1 MAKKKFI
8 NQLYR
13 KNKSSMVTSKML
25 QEQSVN
31 AILAD
36 SENRTLWINGS
47 PYGNAYV
54 KPDTNNNYDRL
65 DPSNKDIYGPIHAE
79 IFNDFDNNTSEGDYS
94 HTEGKG
100 TQTYNEG
107 EHAEGKYNYSIKSED
122 IEIDELDT
130 DAKKSKGTIST
141 IGIGTNEEN
150 RKNAFRVDNSGEV
163 YIVSVESTLP
173 DGRKVSYD
181 PCTYD
186 GTKKTVETRSLQEV
200 IQGLGTMQ
208 EVTYGE
214 LRTLIDNKRLIP
226 GMQYRITDYTNKFN
240 NIYNK
245 TFADNK
251 FDIIVVADST
261 DTLNKNARACHHDFE
276 NELKDLVNKEININ
290 AYPVTFGDFYN
301 KYYKLNE
308 SDRQDIISNI
318 IYGNEN
324 PEDKEIYTIY
334 NNIYNEI
341 IDDANK
347 IETNKNYFINSDIE
361 SWKIIYNIEPDN
373 NYGIFDNSFYNEKII
388 INIGFIDDKG
398 NLFRYLC
405 EYSYLTDIYYVL
417 GDIEY
422 KYKWVLNKVQQ
433 LTGINSEN
441 ISYFDDKAENKPYI
455 TDVSGLKDKATY
467 GDTVYDDVIGLYLL
481 TSSKYPTNENRGNF
495 LFVSNTKEGKNTDQK
510 YPYIENYENNNLK
523 YNDVLLFNATT
534 EINGNNNDYYFLYNG
549 QEGDNYTWYIV
560 ENIDNANSKNIV
572 LPGEYA
578 YESSNWKKQEF
589 SDSNGKYHILLKLN
603 TFTPYPL
610 LFNNISN
617 YEIYKEYISYN
628 ENNSEKL
635 NINNFGICEKDGNSE
650 YMFFYQE
657 NIHIELTDKI
667 FEYKDNNIKYYC
679 AIWESDQLPNF
690 IIITNPVKTIEETK
704 SFKDLKI
711 NGNIKFLDE
720 NTNWENNYQII
731 NITKETLNLSDF
743 KGILYNKIIMKNTEE
758 TPISFLNINNPTG
771 KKIEPFSK
779 NEITVSFNLYDN
791 YYIKENNESL
801 YKTINNQQTLKY
813 STSDNPGFEILVD
826 VNNYNTIIYYIDY
839 VSKGVTYTNDDIF
852 KFFNKEYNTTGY
864 ISELIDEFNN
874 KANFDFKNI
883 LLNNSYLFSNNTNDL
898 SLNNLVNN
906 NNIYID
912 NIFNSDNY
920 INIKSNSNDININFN
935 TISSDK
941 IDILCNSL
949 VNNEIFNS
957 SLQLSN
963 INNIKNNNIVNCKLT
978 SDTGIFYE
986 LSDNKIINSY
996 LLFSTN
1002 ILDGSNINIKN
1013 NIINNAYNYIDDTN
1027 DNILPL
1033 KISDTYENNV
1043 VYDYYKDNTNLKY
1056 FKDELSNDN
1065 QNRILLPNIQTY
1077 KVENNTQEQTISEE
1091 SGEETSDTTNT
1102 PKYISIIS
1110 GSICGSDITLLD
1122 GSDINNFGK
1131 DNGIITDYYVCKSNE
1146 INKEASSG
1154 QYYKF
1159 VIDNTI
1165 ENVNN
1170 ENINTNNYKITINI
1184 SGKPQGSFTGKSG
1197 EKFDVFDYLFD
1208 PKYSDDKISCKVYL
1222 YKHNI
1227 DNYDIGNLKP
1237 SHITGIFS
1245 LQEETNNLYLEG
1257 SPGKN
1262 IFWRGTDSKKVQIS
1276 KGKTLNINKILKD
1289 GWLSSDSNT
1298 YYQYNNGGL
1307 DDYIN
1312 SKYSYISGS
1321 SNSGN
1326 YKILGNLVKDYT
1338 DVFENSIKIKAKAN
1352 SGIILSAPAYCGNR
1366 TGDWDTVYKCP
1377 MIEPTNNVILGSS
1390 NEFTVEKGIKSDVTN
1405 SNIIFNLYKSQ
1416 FNPNDTYYLYVR
1428 FFSYRENENK
1438 KYNVNTCTTSHYKDG
1453 IYNATI
1459 NNSSLL
1465 KNINN
1470 LQTLPSC
1477 IIPLDITNIINNDEN
1492 NFEFNFN
1499 ITTFDFSISSIQIV
1513 DNNSVDRIQFN
1524 FSANF
1529 NLKSVKPKE
1538 YQIDKF
1544 LDLDYDNISSNYDKN
1559 NLIRFNN
1566 DNLIINSTNNIFN
1579 NLSSTSSTDFT
1590 FNKKINK
1597 SSYDN
1602 FTELLSC
1609 KNNSN
1614 DYFFTQGTGFVYG
1627 DNSKEIDFGNKKVSY
1642 EFTNF
1647 DYKIKIDESNDNYK
1661 KFTPKT
1667 NGIED
1672 KANILNDDT
1681 YITKI
1686 DDIYPYFDPNNLNDG
1701 NSILVTEQNSLS
1713 INNINFNIEPIEG
1726 DNEPHLC
1733 FLTSFYRTL
1742 RYSSDIFK
1750 VKFSCDVVTT
1760 LKLNED
1766 SEIVTTDYSTDYM
1779 DMEYGTSS
1787 FWHLADDDWKYC
1799 SGLFY
1804 INLFNILKH
1813 VKISTQ
1819 YNKNEFSIQSVKF
1832 TNFKVY
1838 LNYWQGG
1845 GQDVTWIEV
1854 SNIQLTSGGKLR
1866 SLMEVMNASVISG
1879 FNPKTLS
1886 SNSMGCYSVL
1896 CGSKDNID
1904 NNFKTNII
1912 QKKTDTYNIR
1922 TKISASLTYYKV
1934 ITKANTISDTTTDN
1948 ILNNIVVSHNNGLS
1962 ICNIPDI
1969 HNIDVSNLKI
1979 NNSSVSLV
1987 NIPIGEISTNN
1998 KVTNVKLYSG
2008 VLFTYYHS
2016 NQINYKFIYLDS
2028 SFNIDTKTILKIGNI
2043 FIFSS

>member
-13 KNKSSMVTSKML
+13 KNKSSKVTSKML

-54 KPDTNNNYDRL
+54 KPDTNNEYDRL
-65 DPSNKDIYGPIHAE
+65 DPSDNHIYGPIHAE
-79 IFNDFDNNTSEGDYS
+79 IFNDFDTNTAEGDYS
-94 HTEGKG
+94 HAEGKG

-107 EHAEGKYNYSIKSED
+107 EHAEGKYNYSIESES

-141 IGIGTNEEN
+141 IGIGTNEEH
-150 RKNAFRVDNSGEV
+150 RKNAFRVDNTGEV
-163 YIVSVESTLP
+163 YIVGVESTLP

-214 LRTLIDNKRLIP
+214 LRTLIDNSRLIP

-245 TFADNK
+245 TFAGNK

-301 KYYKLNE
+301 KYYKLNNN
-308 SDRQDIISNI
+308 DRLDIISNI

-324 PEDKEIYTIY
+324 PDNKEIYTIY
-334 NNIYNEI
+334 YKIYNEI

-347 IETNKNYFINSDIE
+347 IETNKSYFINSDIE
-361 SWKIIYNIEPDN
+361 SWKIIYNTEPDSDYN
-373 NYGIFDNSFYNEKII
+373 IFDNSFYNEKII
-388 INIGFIDDKG
+388 INIGFIDDNG

-405 EYSYLTDIYYVL
+405 EYSYLTDIYYSL
-417 GDIEY
+417 GDTEY

-433 LTGINSEN
+433 LTGTNSEN
-441 ISYFDDKAENKPYI
+441 ISYFDEEAVNKPYI
-455 TDVSGLKDKATY
+455 TDVSGLINNVENVDEI
-467 GDTVYDDVIGLYLL
+467 YDNTIGLYLL
-481 TSSKYPTNENRGNF
+481 TSSKYPSNENRGEF
-495 LFVSNTKEGKNTDQK
+495 LFVSNTKEGKNTIQK
-510 YPYIENYENNNLK
+510 YPYIEDYKDNNLK
-523 YNDVLLFNATT
+523 YNDVLLFSATT

-560 ENIDNANSKNIV
+560 ENIDDTNDKKIV

-589 SDSNGKYHILLKLN
+589 SDNNGKYYVLLKLN
-603 TFTPYPL
+603 TFTPYPS
-610 LFNNISN
+610 LFSDISN
-617 YEIYKEYISYN
+617 YEIYKEYISYDK
-628 ENNSEKL
+628 NNSEKS

-667 FEYKDNNIKYYC
+667 FEYKDSNIKYYC
-679 AIWESDQLPNF
+679 AIWESEKLPNF

-704 SFKDLKI
+704 EFKDLKI

-743 KGILYNKIIMKNTEE
+743 EGILYNKIIMKNTEE
-758 TPISFLNINNPTG
+758 TPISFSDINNPTG
-771 KKIEPFSK
+771 KKIEPFDK
-779 NEITVSFNLYDN
+779 NEITVTFSLYDN

-813 STSDNPGFEILVD
+813 SNSDNLGFEILVD
-826 VNNYNTIIYYIDY
+826 TTNYNNIIYYVDY
-839 VSKGVTYTNDDIF
+839 ISRGVTYTNDDVF
-852 KFFNKEYNTTGY
+852 KFFSKEYNTTGY

-874 KANFDFKNI
+874 KSNFDFKNI
-883 LLNNSYLFSNNTNDL
+883 LLNNRYLFSNNTNDL
-898 SLNNLVNN
+898 SLSNLVNN

-912 NIFNSDNY
+912 SIFNSDNC
-920 INIKSNSNDININFN
+920 INIKSNSSDININFN
-935 TISSDK
+935 TISSGK

-949 VNNEIFNS
+949 INNTIFNS
-957 SLQLSN
+957 ALQLSN
-963 INNIKNNNIVNCKLT
+963 INNIKNNNIVNCKFT

-986 LSDNKIINSY
+986 LSDNKIINSH

-1002 ILDGSNINIKN
+1002 ILDSININVKN

-1043 VYDYYKDNTNLKY
+1043 VYDYYKNNDNIQY
-1056 FKDELSNDN
+1056 FKDELSNNN
-1065 QNRILLPNIQTY
+1065 QNRIKLPNIQTY
-1077 KVENNTQEQTISEE
+1077 KVEENAQTISEE
-1091 SGEETSDTTNT
+1091 LGEGSSDTTNT
-1102 PKYISIIS
+1102 LPYISIIS
-1110 GSICGSDITLLD
+1110 ENICGSNITLLD

-1131 DNGIITDYYVCKSNE
+1131 DNGIITDYYVYKSNE
-1146 INKEASSG
+1146 INKGASG
-1154 QYYKF
+1154 QYYGF
-1159 VIDNTI
+1159 SIQ
-1165 ENVNN
+1165 NN
-1170 ENINTNNYKITINI
+1170 EDTNINNYSININTT
-1184 SGKPQGSFTGKSG
+1184 GTPQGDFKA
-1197 EKFDVFDYLFD
+1197 FNYLFD
-1208 PKYSDDKISCKVYL
+1208 PEYADDEISCKIYL

-1227 DNYDIGNLKP
+1227 NNYDIRNLKP

-1245 LQEETNNLYLEG
+1245 LQEKANNLYLEG
-1257 SPGKN
+1257 NPGKN
-1262 IFWRGTDSKKVQIS
+1262 IYWKGDGTDKVQIS
-1276 KGKTLNINKILKD
+1276 KGKTLNINKIPKD
-1289 GWLSSDSNT
+1289 GWLLSDSNT

-1307 DDYIN
+1307 DKYIN
-1312 SKYSYISGS
+1312 SKYSYITSS
-1321 SNSGN
+1321 SNSDN
-1326 YKILGNLVKDYT
+1326 YKVLGNLVKDYT
-1338 DVFENSIKIKAKAN
+1338 DVFENNVKIKAKAN

-1390 NEFTVEKGIKSDVTN
+1390 NEVNINVGNKDNVID
-1405 SNIIFNLYKSQ
+1405 SNIVFNLYKSQ
-1416 FNPNDTYYLYVR
+1416 FNPEDKYYLYIR
-1428 FFSYRENENK
+1428 FFSYRENRENEDK
-1438 KYNVNTCTTSHYKDG
+1438 KYNVNTCTTSHYKDDM
-1453 IYNATI
+1453 YNVTI
-1459 NNSSLL
+1459 NGSSLS

-1499 ITTFDFSISSIQIV
+1499 IAEFDCLISSINNI
-1513 DNNSVDRIQFN
+1513 DNKSVNKIEFK

-1529 NLKSVKPKE
+1529 NLKPVKPKE
-1538 YQIDKF
+1538 YQINKF

-1579 NLSSTSSTDFT
+1579 NLISTSSTDFT
-1590 FNKKINK
+1590 FTKKINK

-1614 DYFFTQGTGFVYG
+1614 EYFFTQETDFIWGN
-1627 DNSKEIDFGNKKVSY
+1627 NSKEIDFGNNKISY
-1642 EFTNF
+1642 EFTNN
-1647 DYKIKIDESNDNYK
+1647 DYKIEIHKDNTNYK

-1667 NGIED
+1667 NGIVD
-1672 KANILNDDT
+1672 KVNILKDDT
-1681 YITKI
+1681 YTTEI
-1686 DDIYPYFDPNNLNDG
+1686 DGVYPYFNPNNLNNGD
-1701 NSILVTEQNSLS
+1701 SVLVTEQSSLN

-1726 DNEPHLC
+1726 DNSPHLC

-1742 RYSSDIFK
+1742 RYSSDVFN

-1760 LKLNED
+1760 LKLSED
-1766 SEIVTTDYSTDYM
+1766 DKDNKTIKTNYSTDYM
-1779 DMEYGTSS
+1779 DIEYGTSS
-1787 FWHLADDDWKYC
+1787 FWHLAEDDWKYC

-1813 VKISTQ
+1813 VRIRTQ
-1819 YNKNEFSIQSVKF
+1819 YNINEFSIKSVKF

-1845 GQDVTWIEV
+1845 GQDITWIEV
-1854 SNIQLTSGGKLR
+1854 SNIQLTSGDKLR
-1866 SLMEVMNASVISG
+1866 SLMGIMNNSLISG
-1879 FNPKTLS
+1879 FNHKTLS
-1886 SNSMGCYSVL
+1886 SNGMSCYSVL

-1904 NNFKTNII
+1904 SNFKTNII
-1912 QKKTDTYNIR
+1912 DKKTDEYKIR
-1922 TKISASLTYYKV
+1922 PKISASLRYYKV
-1934 ITKANTISDTTTDN
+1934 IVKANTISSNTTNDM
-1948 ILNNIVVSHNNGLS
+1948 LNNIVISHNNGLS
-1962 ICNIPDI
+1962 VCNIPDI
-1969 HNIDVSNLKI
+1969 YNIDVSNLKI

-1987 NIPIGEISTNN
+1987 NILIEDNN
-1998 KVTNVKLYSG
+1998 SNELKLYSG
-2008 VLFTYYHS
+2008 VLFTYYYDS
-2016 NQINYKFIYLDS
+2016 KINYKFMYLDET
-2028 SFNIDTKTILKIGNI
+2028 FNITTKKIVKNGNI
-2043 FIFSS
+2043 FKFSS